1 MAKIIDLHCDTIMA
15 LMGNDKELRKSD
27 NMIDI
32 EKLQEVDWLRSNEDW
47 LGRMIRENGKVSN
60 SEEASTLTCS
70 KIKQIIGI
78 ELTKEEVQKEKQFVR
93 KK

>member
-1 MAKIIDLHCDTIMA
+1 MQPYL
-15 LMGNDKELRKSD
+15 
-27 NMIDI
+27 
-32 EKLQEVDWLRSNEDW
+32 EKLRGINWLRSNEDW

-78 ELTKEEVQKEKQFVR
+78 ELTKEEDQKEKQFAR
-93 KK
+93 KM